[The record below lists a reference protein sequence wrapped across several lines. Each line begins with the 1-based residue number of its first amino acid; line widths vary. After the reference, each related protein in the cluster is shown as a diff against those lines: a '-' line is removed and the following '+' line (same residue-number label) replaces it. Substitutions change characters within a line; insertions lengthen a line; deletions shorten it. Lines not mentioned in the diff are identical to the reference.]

1 MILAI
6 PVYKNSVAPFFD
18 NARFIICG
26 HFNGTDVI
34 SRAITD
40 ISEMNPVE
48 KALFVKNLHPQIFIC
63 NSLSLFWYNY
73 FCANKIEIFPFVY
86 GEIDFIFTLFKN
98 KSLKKK
104 PFLI

>member
-1 MILAI
+1 MLLAI

-18 NARFIICG
+18 NTRVIICG
-26 HFNGTDVI
+26 HFRGTEEI
-34 SRAITD
+34 SRAVTD
-40 ISEMNPVE
+40 ISTINSVE
-48 KALFVKNLHPQIFIC
+48 KALFVKNLHPHIFIC

-86 GEIDFIFTLFKN
+86 GEIDIIFELYKN

-104 PFLI
+104 SFQI